1 MAPSSRSVEISQE
14 LLDNLL
20 DNSIP
25 EKRLKGS
32 KVRDEDLLMVSFLVI
47 EKTRAVERD
56 DLFRFI
62 PK

>member
-1 MAPSSRSVEISQE
+1 MAPSSRSLEISQE

-25 EKRLKGS
+25 EKRLKGN